1 MRFILL
7 VCTLAT
13 LLLSGCAV
21 SPAKPLKVLD
31 LEGYPISAWHSYDQ
45 TKEADYTLD
54 IRTNVLDPK
63 APVIR
68 GIKEA
73 CARGIRVSVL
83 LYVGGRHSAPALAG
97 TCAEIYLSDYP
108 ELQFSQIVMLLDGR
122 ILILNGNLYAAN
134 SRESQKEYIFQ
145 RHQKMVSHRIQ

>member
-13 LLLSGCAV
+13 FFLSGCAV
-21 SPAKPLKVLD
+21 TPGQPLKTFD
-31 LEGYPISAWHSYDQ
+31 LEGYSVAQWRSYDQ

-73 CARGIRVSVL
+73 CARGIQVSVL
-83 LYVGGRHSAPALAG
+83 LYVGGRHTAPALAG
-97 TCAEIYLSDYP
+97 TCAEIYISDYP
-108 ELQFSQIVMLLDGR
+108 DLQFGKIVMLLDGR
-122 ILILNGNLYAAN
+122 MLILNGEFIAAN
-134 SRESQKEYIFQ
+134 SKHTQQEYIFQ
-145 RHQKMVSHRIQ
+145 RHQKMVSRRIQ